1 MKPQG
6 KSIRF
11 AMSAILTDALPAAS
25 ARVARALRPGRVY
38 RREDLE
44 PLSTAVD
51 RHLQELVSAGRL
63 TKLARGLYHAPRKS
77 AFGAVP
83 PADEELV
90 AAFLKERNF
99 LLFSPSAYNAA
110 GLGTTQLY
118 NRTLV
123 YNHKRHGVFTLGS
136 REYDFRIK
144 HRFPRRLSTEFL
156 FVDALNNLGELAED
170 EATVLAR
177 ARQRAGKMDVAKL
190 KRALEQYGVRVTRKR
205 VTGWLSA

>member
-1 MKPQG
+1 
-6 KSIRF
+6 
-11 AMSAILTDALPAAS
+11 
-25 ARVARALRPGRVY
+25 
-38 RREDLE
+38 
-44 PLSTAVD
+44 LSSAVD
-51 RHLQELVSAGRL
+51 RNLCELVDVGKL
-63 TKLARGLYHAPRKS
+63 KKLAQGLYYAPKQS
-77 AFGAVP
+77 SFGPLP
-83 PADEELV
+83 PADEQVVGGFLRDQDFLV
-90 AAFLKERNF
+90 
-99 LLFSPSAYNAA
+99 FSPSAYNSV

-190 KRALEQYGVRVTRKR
+190 KRALEQYGLLVTRKR

>member
-1 MKPQG
+1 
-6 KSIRF
+6 
-11 AMSAILTDALPAAS
+11 MSAILTDALPAAS

-63 TKLARGLYHAPRKS
+63 TKLARGLYHAPRES

-177 ARQRAGKMDVAKL
+177 ARHRAGKMDVAKL
-190 KRALEQYGVRVTRKR
+190 KRALEQYGLLVTRKR